1 MSLPIPYL
9 YLVIAI
15 LVEVTATSALKA
27 SEGFSRLWP
36 TVVVVVGYGLSFFF
50 LSLTLRAIPVGVVYA
65 IWSGIGIVLI
75 TAVAW
80 VLFKQALDVP
90 ALIGMGL
97 IVAGVAVIN
106 IFSKTAGH

>member
-1 MSLPIPYL
+1 MPLPYL

-27 SEGFSRLWP
+27 SEGFTKLIPS
-36 TVVVVVGYGLSFFF
+36 VIVVVGYGLSFFF
-50 LSLTLRAIPVGVVYA
+50 LSLTLRTIPVGVVYA

-80 VLFKQALDVP
+80 VLYKQMLDTP

-106 IFSKTAGH
+106 LFSKTAGH